1 MAVGTLVAL
10 GLPAVAQAG
19 FFIPKDNW
27 MAMTT
32 VTPDEINLDL
42 AYGIRRDTSVSV
54 GLTRVRE
61 AAADTPS
68 GKAWRNVWFTQGVYL
83 MKRVSTEDGIANA
96 YVFGG
101 PILEKREA
109 GGNAHA
115 GANTDA
121 RAGADTGAH
130 FGADTG
136 AHYGADTGAHFGAQA
151 GLWADYE
158 TRRIYTRLKIHG
170 FKSAGGDR
178 WRRNEVVAQAM
189 WAPYAADY
197 EDVASWIGVQ
207 GKRVSDER
215 RIEVTPYVRFF
226 KKDWWIDAGFSV
238 DRAHRRDIFVNFMHL
253 F

>member
-1 MAVGTLVAL
+1 MHSKFLRLPVWKGAAIAVATLVSV
-10 GLPAVAQAG
+10 GLPAAAHAG

-61 AAADTPS
+61 AASASTPFAPS
-68 GKAWRNVWFTQGVYL
+68 GKVWRNVWFTQAVYL
-83 MKRVSTEDGIANA
+83 VKRVSTEDGIGNA

-109 GGNAHA
+109 GGDAHL
-115 GANTDA
+115 GANTD
-121 RAGADTGAH
+121 
-130 FGADTG
+130 
-136 AHYGADTGAHFGAQA
+136 AHFGAQA

-158 TRRIYTRLKIHG
+158 TRRIYTRVKIHG
-170 FKSAGGDR
+170 LKSAGGDR

-226 KKDWWIDAGFSV
+226 RKDWWIDAGFSV
-238 DRAHRRDIFVNFMHL
+238 DRAHRKDIFVNFMHL

>member
-1 MAVGTLVAL
+1 MPRGAAAAVVAL
-10 GLPAVAQAG
+10 ASLAVPVTAHAG

-27 MAMTT
+27 MVMTT

-61 AAADTPS
+61 PAADTPS
-68 GKAWRNVWFTQGVYL
+68 GKAWRNVWFAQGVYL
-83 MKRVSTEDGIANA
+83 VKRVSTEDGIGNA

-109 GGNAHA
+109 GG
-115 GANTDA
+115 DA
-121 RAGADTGAH
+121 RAGA
-130 FGADTG
+130 
-136 AHYGADTGAHFGAQA
+136 QA
-151 GLWADYE
+151 GVWADYE
-158 TRRIYTRLKIHG
+158 TQRIYTRIKIHG
-170 FKSAGGDR
+170 LKSAGGDS

-197 EDVASWIGVQ
+197 EEVASWIGVQ

-226 KKDWWIDAGFSV
+226 RKDWWIDAGVSV
-238 DRAHRRDIFVNFMHL
+238 DRAHRKDIFVNFMYL

>member
-1 MAVGTLVAL
+1 MAVGAFVSM
-10 GLPAVAQAG
+10 GLPAAAHAG

-61 AAADTPS
+61 PAADTPS
-68 GKAWRNVWFTQGVYL
+68 GKAWRNVWFAQGVYL
-83 MKRVSTEDGIANA
+83 VKRVSTEDGIGNA

-109 GGNAHA
+109 GG
-115 GANTDA
+115 DA
-121 RAGADTGAH
+121 RAGA
-130 FGADTG
+130 
-136 AHYGADTGAHFGAQA
+136 QA
-151 GLWADYE
+151 GVWADYE
-158 TRRIYTRLKIHG
+158 TQRIYTRIKIHG
-170 FKSAGGDR
+170 LKSAGGDR

-197 EDVASWIGVQ
+197 EEVASWIGVQ

-226 KKDWWIDAGFSV
+226 RKDWWIDAGVSV
-238 DRAHRRDIFVNFMHL
+238 DRAHRKDIFVNFMYL

>member
-1 MAVGTLVAL
+1 MVSIFLRAPACCPARRPRWRSAALSVATLVVM
-10 GLPAVAQAG
+10 GLPAAAHAG

-68 GKAWRNVWFTQGVYL
+68 GKAWRNVWFTQAVYL
-83 MKRVSTEDGIANA
+83 VKRVTTEDGIANA

-101 PILEKREA
+101 PILQQRES
-109 GGNAHA
+109 GGRFAA
-115 GANTDA
+115 S
-121 RAGADTGAH
+121 ADTSAH
-130 FGADTG
+130 V
-136 AHYGADTGAHFGAQA
+136 GAQA
-151 GLWADYE
+151 GVWADYE
-158 TRRIYTRLKIHG
+158 TRRVYTRLKIHG
-170 FKSAGGDR
+170 LKSAGGDH
-178 WRRNEVVAQAM
+178 WRRNEVVAQLM

-207 GKRVSDER
+207 AKRVSDER
-215 RIEVTPYVRFF
+215 RVEITPYVRFF

-238 DRAHRRDIFVNFMHL
+238 DRAHRKDIFVNFMHL

>member
-1 MAVGTLVAL
+1 MAAGALVAVGA
-10 GLPAVAQAG
+10 PAAAHAG
-19 FFIPKDNW
+19 FFIPKDSW
-27 MAMTT
+27 MVMST

-61 AAADTPS
+61 AAAGTSPLAPS
-68 GKAWRNVWFTQGVYL
+68 GKAWRNIWFTQGVYL
-83 MKRVSTEDGIANA
+83 VKRVSTEDGIANA

-101 PILEKREA
+101 PIVEKREA
-109 GGNAHA
+109 GGDTHA
-115 GANTDA
+115 GV
-121 RAGADTGAH
+121 
-130 FGADTG
+130 
-136 AHYGADTGAHFGAQA
+136 QS

-158 TRRIYTRLKIHG
+158 TRRIYTRVKIHG
-170 FKSAGGDR
+170 LKSSD

-207 GKRVSDER
+207 AKRVSDER
-215 RIEVTPYVRFF
+215 RVEVTPYVRFF

-238 DRAHRRDIFVNFMHL
+238 DRAHRKDIFVNFMHL

>member
-1 MAVGTLVAL
+1 MHSKFLRFPEWKGAAMAVGAFVSV
-10 GLPAVAQAG
+10 GLPAAAHAG

-61 AAADTPS
+61 PATDTAS
-68 GKAWRNVWFTQGVYL
+68 DKAWRNVWFAQGVYL
-83 MKRVSTEDGIANA
+83 VKRVSTEDGIGNA

-109 GGNAHA
+109 GG
-115 GANTDA
+115 DA
-121 RAGADTGAH
+121 RAGA
-130 FGADTG
+130 
-136 AHYGADTGAHFGAQA
+136 QA
-151 GLWADYE
+151 GVWADYE
-158 TRRIYTRLKIHG
+158 TQRIYTRIKIHG
-170 FKSAGGDR
+170 LKSAGGDR

-197 EDVASWIGVQ
+197 EEVASWIGVQ

-226 KKDWWIDAGFSV
+226 RKDWWIDAGVSV
-238 DRAHRRDIFVNFMHL
+238 DRAHRKDIFVNFMYL